1 MIHGEKAHSLYFS
14 KDAFKKLTGD
24 NKTLMIISGANHTDL
39 YDNMKYIP
47 MKEIVSWPPFCFVRN
62 KLLQCAKV
70 SYRYFVLIRIVYQ
83 SRFNVIKGDD

>member
-47 MKEIVSWPPFCFVRN
+47 DSPFEGG
-62 KLLQCAKV
+62 LLAALLFC
-70 SYRYFVLIRIVYQ
+70 
-83 SRFNVIKGDD
+83 

>member
-14 KDAFKKLTGD
+14 KDAFKKVTGD

-47 MKEIVSWPPFCFVRN
+47 MKEIVAFYKKSF
-62 KLLQCAKV
+62 
-70 SYRYFVLIRIVYQ
+70 S
-83 SRFNVIKGDD
+83 

>member
-47 MKEIVSWPPFCFVRN
+47 MKVLQKEFFLRQTLLDSPFEGG
-62 KLLQCAKV
+62 LLAALLFC
-70 SYRYFVLIRIVYQ
+70 
-83 SRFNVIKGDD
+83 